1 MRIIKF
7 KPSDTSEF
15 ENYIDIGSCERDY
28 YFINFYLPGEHENR
42 SGKLYF
48 DSYNSWFENFK
59 AESIG
64 SKMIIIHYYLSEYM
78 GWSSSENTPQIDYFE
93 DVYGEKTAS
102 IISSNLDYFL
112 QFNNQWFEDEYSLFK
127 GLDLDWD
134 DIEDR
139 FASTKENEEGVI
151 TEIEFDDESVIS
163 FLDENT
169 KIKSFFVPEDDYLI
183 LKNEI
188 ERIVYMFQP

>member
-7 KPSDTSEF
+7 KPSGTSEF

-48 DSYNSWFENFK
+48 DSYKSWFENFK

-78 GWSSSENTPQIDYFE
+78 GWSSSENTPQMDYFE

-102 IISSNLDYFL
+102 IISSNLYYFL
-112 QFNNQWFEDEYSLFK
+112 QFNNQWFEDQYSLFK

-139 FASTKENEEGVI
+139 FASTKENEDGII
-151 TEIEFDDESVIS
+151 TEIKFDDETVIS

-169 KIKSFFVPEDDYLI
+169 KIRSFYVPEDDYLI

-188 ERIVYMFQP
+188 ERIVYMFRP